1 MRFGEN
7 RSRWMRDGWRIV
19 AGLFTLAVLW
29 AEPVV
34 VLAQEESPGSGGD
47 VVAQSGDAPQG
58 EVPAE
63 PAPLAYT
70 EHDPLIASHL
80 SAIFS
85 QLKGFSGVTSK
96 VEAGLVTLEGK
107 VAELE
112 QRQRAEQIAS
122 KLEHVIAVQNLILVT
137 GQETQQD
144 ADAQA
149 AEEAQTQA
157 DEAEQAL
164 TERLTSIFNE
174 INGLQGVK
182 VKVRAGIVTLSGE
195 VLNDDERKQ
204 AVELTEKVDGVLY
217 VIDNLTIPTEI
228 SERVRPA
235 FKQVQDMAKGVV
247 EALPLLAISLVL
259 LILSWMLAR
268 AVRNMEWPY
277 RKLEERPLI
286 REIVRQ
292 VVSTGVF
299 LAGLLLIFEL
309 LDVTTFIG
317 ALLGTAGLA
326 GLAVGFAF
334 QDIVENYL
342 SSLMLSARQPYKKG
356 DVVQVGEHLGKI
368 VRMTMRDTVLMTFDG
383 NHVRIPNAQVF
394 KSVLTNYTH
403 NPRRRFSFK
412 VGVGTDENLLEV
424 RRLGLDALV
433 SIEGVMN
440 DPAPFMTIDELG
452 DSSVICTFYGWVDQR
467 SNDFTAVRS
476 EAVRRVK
483 VTFDK
488 EGFDMPEPIY
498 RIQVT
503 ERVQDAIAALGEE
516 SGPVVHLTGSEADSA
531 EEEPKTPA
539 HKKKHPEEPIEDDT
553 MEASINEDKHLDS
566 QIAQTD
572 EREKENLL

>member
-1 MRFGEN
+1 MTGRTG
-7 RSRWMRDGWRIV
+7 RRHRRHGRWG
-19 AGLFTLAVLW
+19 
-29 AEPVV
+29 VV
-34 VLAQEESPGSGGD
+34 FSWMIGVML
-47 VVAQSGDAPQG
+47 VAQAPRHVMAQAPGDEGATPQQEQAG
-58 EVPAE
+58 EAGAVEEAQ
-63 PAPLAYT
+63 APLPYA
-70 EHDPLIASHL
+70 EHDPLIDRHLGALFGQIKGL
-80 SAIFS
+80 SA
-85 QLKGFSGVTSK
+85 VTHR
-96 VEAGLVTLEGK
+96 VEAGLVTLDGK

-122 KLEHVIAVQNLILVT
+122 RLQHVIAVQNLILVT
-137 GQETQQD
+137 GQDEEASED
-144 ADAQA
+144 ADARA
-149 AEEAQTQA
+149 AEAAQTQA

-164 TERLTSIFNE
+164 TEKLKGIFNE
-174 INGLQGVK
+174 IEGLQGVK
-182 VKVRAGIVTLSGE
+182 VKVRSGIVTLSGE

-204 AVELTEKVDGVLY
+204 AVGLTEKVEGVLY
-217 VIDNLTIPTEI
+217 VIDNLTVPTEI

-235 FKQVQDMAKGVV
+235 FKQVQDIVKNVV
-247 EALPLLAISLVL
+247 EALPLLAIALAL

-268 AVRNMEWPY
+268 AVRNWEWPY

-299 LAGLLLIFEL
+299 IAGLLLIFEL
-309 LDVTTFIG
+309 LDVTAFIG

-356 DVVQVGEHLGKI
+356 DVVQVGDHLGKI

-412 VGVGTDENLLEV
+412 VGVGTQENLLEV
-424 RRLGLDALV
+424 RRLGLDALR
-433 SIEGVMN
+433 SIDGVMK

-503 ERVQDAIAALGEE
+503 ERAQEAIGALGEG
-516 SGPVVHLTGSEADSA
+516 SGPVVHLTGSEATA
-531 EEEPKTPA
+531 EGEEAATR
-539 HKKKHPEEPIEDDT
+539 KKRHPEEPIEDDT
-553 MEASINEDKHLDS
+553 MEESINEDKHLDS
-566 QIAQTD
+566 QIAETD
-572 EREKENLL
+572 DREKENLL